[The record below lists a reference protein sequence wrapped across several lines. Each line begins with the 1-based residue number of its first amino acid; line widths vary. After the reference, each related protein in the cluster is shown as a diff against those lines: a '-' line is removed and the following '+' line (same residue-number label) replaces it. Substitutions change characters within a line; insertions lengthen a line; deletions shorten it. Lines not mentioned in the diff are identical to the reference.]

1 MIFDPLDICW
11 FWFCNYN
18 ILYANMLHASI
29 ERDAPA
35 KTPFRTCLLTFIDSA
50 NFLIVNV

>member
-1 MIFDPLDICW
+1 MIFDPLDICQ
-11 FWFCNYN
+11 FWFCDYN

-35 KTPFRTCLLTFIDSA
+35 KTPFRTCLLTFI
-50 NFLIVNV
+50 